1 MATSKG
7 ARSSGE
13 PVTIYEVAHE
23 AGVST
28 ATVSRVINDRRHVR
42 AATRQKVEETMRN
55 LGYVANRQAR
65 GLAGARSKVIGLLVY
80 ELGTSYFNQLIRG
93 IDAATAEIGYDLMLY
108 TTHARRESE
117 AQHAAELASGPVD
130 GLIFVLA
137 VDIDNY
143 VDRLRREGVPFVLLD
158 HDRDV
163 PGSTYVTAANRR
175 GAKGAIDHLI
185 GLGHRR
191 IGFITGTPGTS
202 PARERLAG
210 YRDALRDADIEFD
223 PSLVVK
229 GDFLESRGYGA
240 TQELLALDPRPTAI
254 FTSADTAAYG
264 AMMAIRDARLT
275 VPGDVSIVGFD
286 DIPESSLVT
295 PPLTTVRQP
304 LMEMGATAVRLLRRL
319 MDEPETTPRRTE
331 LETELV
337 VRGSSAQPPRRRGSP
352 ATPRTRRT
360 LADVRR

>member
-1 MATSKG
+1 ME
-7 ARSSGE
+7 RSNGRRRTQAGDS
-13 PVTIYEVAHE
+13 VTIYEVARE

-42 AATRQKVEETMRN
+42 EATRQRVELAMQR

-65 GLAGARSKVIGLLVY
+65 GLAGGRSRVIGLLVY
-80 ELGTSYFNQLIRG
+80 ELGSSYFNQLVRG
-93 IDAATAEIGYDLMLY
+93 IDAAAQSSGYDLMLY
-108 TTHARRESE
+108 TTHARRETE

-143 VDRLRREGVPFVLLD
+143 VHRLRSQGVPFVLLD

-163 PGSTYVTAANRR
+163 PGTTFITAANRSGTR
-175 GAKGAIDHLI
+175 DAIEHLI
-185 GLGHRR
+185 ELGHRR

-210 YRDALRDADIEFD
+210 YRDALRAADIGLD
-223 PSLVVK
+223 PALVVE
-229 GDFLESRGYGA
+229 GDFLESRGHQA
-240 TQELLALDPRPTAI
+240 TQALLALEARPTAI
-254 FTSADTAAYG
+254 FTSADTAAFG
-264 AMMAIRDARLT
+264 ALRACREAGLKVPRDI
-275 VPGDVSIVGFD
+275 SIVGFD
-286 DIPESSLVT
+286 DIPETSLVT

-304 LMEMGATAVRLLRRL
+304 LQEMGSTAVRLLRRL

-331 LETELV
+331 LATELV
-337 VRGSSAQPPRRRGSP
+337 IRDSTAAPRRSR
-352 ATPRTRRT
+352 
-360 LADVRR
+360 